1 MTEMEKSHRRWKGGS
16 RTTIYQML
24 DRYLRQWHP
33 QNGTAQGRSTISPD
47 RHRWFAIFKPCSSI
61 PVSIAATFVSK
72 CLLVSEPVTGPKKFP
87 FHMWTP
93 DVYERAPAPITA
105 FGATVSKGA
114 SHDRRR
120 FYDHAAV
127 AGRDSAYSR
136 VRWQSLHRCRSR
148 LRFAVG
154 VDVYFCRHQ
163 RHQPLLLL
171 ANHCCTVQP
180 RGTNDCS
187 QGSIK
192 TRGISLVNVDT
203 WRFHSGRDRDRLL
216 SQRRFAA
223 DSNMITGTGDRT
235 PCPARAA
242 KQ

>member
-1 MTEMEKSHRRWKGGS
+1 MVTTRLRNTIFKRVLNSIPLDAQVKMQSPFGNLTLHNNVSRPAVFLAGGIGITPFSQHAATCSEAEATASHFLLLLEPTAGRCTTSRRVAGIPAAGHNMTEMEKSHRRWKGGS

-136 VRWQSLHRCRSR
+136 VR
-148 LRFAVG
+148 
-154 VDVYFCRHQ
+154 
-163 RHQPLLLL
+163 
-171 ANHCCTVQP
+171 
-180 RGTNDCS
+180 
-187 QGSIK
+187 
-192 TRGISLVNVDT
+192 
-203 WRFHSGRDRDRLL
+203 
-216 SQRRFAA
+216 
-223 DSNMITGTGDRT
+223 
-235 PCPARAA
+235 
-242 KQ
+242 